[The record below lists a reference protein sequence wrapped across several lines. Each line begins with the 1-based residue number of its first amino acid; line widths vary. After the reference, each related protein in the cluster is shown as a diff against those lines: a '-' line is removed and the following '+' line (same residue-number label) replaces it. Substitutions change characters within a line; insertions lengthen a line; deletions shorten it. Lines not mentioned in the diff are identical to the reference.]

1 MKLCGLSLLILS
13 CASSA
18 LASVYVSAPSNNAN
32 VATSVQYVATA
43 STSCSKGV
51 AAMGI
56 YTAPYVLA
64 YKVNG
69 AKLSTILNLNPNTT
83 YYTVVQEWDN
93 CGGASTTPITIHV

>member
-43 STSCSKGV
+43 STSCS
-51 AAMGI
+51 A
-56 YTAPYVLA
+56 
-64 YKVNG
+64 
-69 AKLSTILNLNPNTT
+69 
-83 YYTVVQEWDN
+83 N
-93 CGGASTTPITIHV
+93 CSLEQASTPVMSAASAIRTMANPTARQLNGKPHIRIENGQG